1 VVIDLATRHVGERTD
16 IEVETVEIVEV
27 VRMRGALGRRW
38 WWRWSVGH
46 GCGAFMWQS
55 SIRSCIG
62 ENPERAIPVALGVSS
77 ALDSVDATAVA
88 IRAGDKLS
96 NWRYCFD
103 GLSTMRN
110 T

>member
-1 VVIDLATRHVGERTD
+1 
-16 IEVETVEIVEV
+16 
-27 VRMRGALGRRW
+27 
-38 WWRWSVGH
+38 
-46 GCGAFMWQS
+46 
-55 SIRSCIG
+55 
-62 ENPERAIPVALGVSS
+62 
-77 ALDSVDATAVA
+77 VDATAVA